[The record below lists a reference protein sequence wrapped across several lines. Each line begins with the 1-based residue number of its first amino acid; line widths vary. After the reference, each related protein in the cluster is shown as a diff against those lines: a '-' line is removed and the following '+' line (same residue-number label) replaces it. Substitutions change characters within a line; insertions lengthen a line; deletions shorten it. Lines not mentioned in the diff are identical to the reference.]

1 MADIKVVMLDQ
12 AIDEIADVVYFINRA
27 LSALNGLKTYG
38 AIHVRKQ
45 LEDMLEETMYM
56 RPLLGQDRQKIENAS
71 TD

>member
-1 MADIKVVMLDQ
+1 MADIKVEMLDQ

-27 LSALNGLKTYG
+27 LIALNGLKSYG
-38 AIHVRKQ
+38 AVHVRKQ

-71 TD
+71 AN